1 MGAQKFEQQPVE
13 DSPVPQIDNLTRGS
27 CTYKLEELAFTRSG
41 DKGNSCNIG
50 VIARDPAYLPYI
62 REQLTEEVVSKYFA
76 HAFEGKQVVRRYDLP
91 GIHGLNF
98 VLEAA
103 LGGGGIASLRPD
115 PQGKAYG
122 QILGDFTLKNMPEI
136 FK

>member
-1 MGAQKFEQQPVE
+1 MYPHSTFELFYFLQ
-13 DSPVPQIDNLTRGS
+13 
-27 CTYKLEELAFTRSG
+27 
-41 DKGNSCNIG
+41 GNSCNIG

-62 REQLTEEVVSKYFA
+62 REQLTEEVVSNYFA
-76 HAFEGKQVVRRYDLP
+76 HAFEVKSRYPEVNQIISSSLVQGKQVVRRYDLP

-115 PQGKAYG
+115 PQGIIHFYV
-122 QILGDFTLKNMPEI
+122 QILCINLFI
-136 FK
+136 FSDIYYIYT